1 MRKGHER
8 GKHMDFSKF
17 KLNDPL
23 VELPKIENF
32 EQLRAEG
39 EEYEDFIVEEM
50 GKRNWILQIRRSR
63 RYQYRKGETLQ
74 NVEIKY
80 NKRMSETGN
89 LFIETTQGGIYGT
102 CIIFVTGDYNMAFV
116 LSTNELKRAH
126 ASGMFRTV
134 SYPNQGMLLP
144 VKEAKRIA
152 IDSYYFD
159 SQNVMENIS

>member
-1 MRKGHER
+1 
-8 GKHMDFSKF
+8 MDFSKY

-32 EQLRAEG
+32 EELLAEG

-74 NVEIKY
+74 KVEIKY

-89 LFIETTQGGIYGT
+89 LFIETTPGGIYGT
-102 CIIFVTGDYNMAFV
+102 NIIFVTGDYHKAFV
-116 LSTNELKRAH
+116 LSTNELRRAH
-126 ASGMFRTV
+126 RSGKYKEVKF
-134 SYPNQGMLLP
+134 PNPGILFPLK
-144 VKEAKRIA
+144 VAELIA
-152 IDSYYFD
+152 IDTYCFD
-159 SQNVMENIS
+159 STDESLMKKTS